1 MYSTQWRR
9 VKRAGQP
16 VPRPAGT
23 PTPCY
28 RCPKIPAESSPC
40 PANAVELSAKNHRAY
55 QLYLQVK
62 AGRPMPDDAIVHE
75 NCGMLRQLEDSIQL
89 LFLRAGVMI
98 QSKDKERR
106 DGRA

>member
-1 MYSTQWRR
+1 MYSTTWRR

-16 VPRPAGT
+16 VPRPPGT
-23 PTPCY
+23 PTPCF
-28 RCPKIPAESSPC
+28 RCPKIPADKDPL

-62 AGRPMPDDAIVHE
+62 AGRPMPDDPIVHE

-89 LFLRAGVMI
+89 LFLRAGMMVHT
-98 QSKDKERR
+98 KEKR
-106 DGRA
+106 DGRT